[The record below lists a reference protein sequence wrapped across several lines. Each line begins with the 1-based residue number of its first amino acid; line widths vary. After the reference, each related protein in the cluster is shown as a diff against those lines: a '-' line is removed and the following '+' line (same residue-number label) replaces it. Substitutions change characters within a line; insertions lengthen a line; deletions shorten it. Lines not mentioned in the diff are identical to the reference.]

1 MGEYK
6 SRSNDPRITKGAK
19 KDSDLYQFAYEVALQ
34 PADTPERKRMKKD
47 AQNYVRAFE
56 SRFQKEAFTLS
67 GGRPY
72 SAGGKGEFV
81 DERFVDKNPANDNK
95 KKTAALPKNAAKRG
109 SMSGTGKP
117 LAKAL
122 PKNAAKR
129 GSRMAS
135 DNKPMPAGVKRGSK
149 AGTGKPL
156 AKAKP
161 MPAGVKRGRM
171 SGTGKPL
178 AKKTGKK

>member
-19 KDSDLYQFAYEVALQ
+19 KDKYKYDMALEVALQ

-81 DERFVDKNPANDNK
+81 DERFVDKNPANDK
-95 KKTAALPKNAAKRG
+95 ASKTTKKTVAKRG
-109 SMSGTGKP
+109 SMAGTGKP
-117 LAKAL
+117 LA
-122 PKNAAKR
+122 
-129 GSRMAS
+129 
-135 DNKPMPAGVKRGSK
+135 KPMPAGVKRGSK

-171 SGTGKPL
+171 AGTSKPL

>member
-1 MGEYK
+1 VGEYK

-19 KDSDLYQFAYEVALQ
+19 KDNDLYQFAYEVALQ

-81 DERFVDKNPANDNK
+81 DERFVDKNAANDNK
-95 KKTAALPKNAAKRG
+95 SQTASKRRSVKKAAVKAMPAGLKRQVKAGESAKPLLKKTA
-109 SMSGTGKP
+109 
-117 LAKAL
+117 KA
-122 PKNAAKR
+122 
-129 GSRMAS
+129 
-135 DNKPMPAGVKRGSK
+135 MPAGVKRKSM
-149 AGTGKPL
+149 AGT
-156 AKAKP
+156 AKP
-161 MPAGVKRGRM
+161 F
-171 SGTGKPL
+171 

>member
-6 SRSNDPRITKGAK
+6 SRSNDPRVTKGAK

-81 DERFVDKNPANDNK
+81 DERFVDKNPANDK
-95 KKTAALPKNAAKRG
+95 ASKTTKKTV
-109 SMSGTGKP
+109 
-117 LAKAL
+117 
-122 PKNAAKR
+122 AKR

-171 SGTGKPL
+171 AGTGKPL